1 MISQSNLRKLKI
13 TATIRSKTKFKRV
26 GNPAIYAQFLE
37 ELNQVGIGIT
47 GSYDLLEFPS
57 AADSFN
63 SKKAGKCETIRL
75 IAKILAIR
83 GLPRFIIQ
91 ITFRKEHKYDNL
103 HLESRIFI
111 FWTLLI
117 NHRKILRTI
126 RSVRISRFTIGET
139 PERSISAPF
148 YPWDKKKLEVWLQK
162 SYYLIPNQSMFKL
175 LDLKIEFNNNRNSI
189 LKEISRNSPKL
200 FWKILTELDSTKINT
215 LNLQTHAPI
224 FSDFILSYKKLK
236 CTYDV
241 NAHLTLDEVFAKSR
255 PIQKIRDAEIWH
267 AIHVVKDD
275 NWIIKD
281 VTEHPKQKFV
291 AGHSHFSVKTTKE
304 VMLAIPKGQLV
315 KIDSGFLLTKR
326 CDENWYHFLI
336 DLLPQVVF
344 LRNLP
349 PTTEIIVRD
358 DLPDTAKSILKFLDL
373 KTKYINVNSRISVKN
388 LYYIPHRSSIFDSPV
403 RVGNF
408 PRVLLP
414 EQTILK
420 LREKLKRYDFKN
432 EELVDYSKVFVTRVG
447 KYRNCQNLVEVEQ
460 VLREEGF
467 KEIANDKKYLKHQFT
482 LFRNSDRMF
491 LSGGAMAAN
500 MIFMKEHAS
509 MVVLGSW
516 RSASLGLWSKLGNI
530 LGVKVIEVKGIPTS
544 FSLNYSRRLH
554 SDYFIPKVVLKYY
567 LKR

>member
-1 MISQSNLRKLKI
+1 LKI
-13 TATIRSKTKFKRV
+13 TASIRSKIKFKRV
-26 GNPAIYAQFLE
+26 GYPAIYAQFLE

-47 GSYDLLEFPS
+47 GTYNLLEFPS
-57 AADSFN
+57 AADRFN
-63 SKKAGKCETIRL
+63 SAKAGKYETIRV

-91 ITFRKEHKYDNL
+91 ITFRKVHKYDNL
-103 HLESRIFI
+103 LLQSRIFI
-111 FWTLLI
+111 LWTLLI
-117 NHRKILRTI
+117 NHRKLLRTI

-162 SYYLIPNQSMFKL
+162 SYYIIPNQSMFKL
-175 LDLKIEFNNNRNSI
+175 LDLKIEFNNDRNSI

-200 FWKILTELDSTKINT
+200 FWKILTELDSTKINAV
-215 LNLQTHAPI
+215 NLQKHAPI

-304 VMLAIPKGQLV
+304 VMLAIPKGKLV

-358 DLPDTAKSILKFLDL
+358 DLPDTAKSILKFFDL
-373 KTKYINVNSRISVKN
+373 KTKYINVNSRVNVKN

-408 PRVLLP
+408 PRVLFP

-432 EELVDYSKVFVTRVG
+432 EELIDYSKVFVTRVG

-467 KEIANDKKYLKHQFT
+467 KEIANDKKYLKQQFT

-491 LSGGAMAAN
+491 LSGGAMVAN

-509 MVVLGSW
+509 IIVLGSW
-516 RSASLGLWSKLGNI
+516 RSASLGLWGNLGHI
-530 LGVKVIEVKGIPTS
+530 LGIKVIEIKGIPTS
-544 FSLNYSRRLH
+544 FSMNYSRRLH
-554 SDYFIPKVVLKYY
+554 SDYFVPKVILKHY